1 MIKNFE
7 NFVSDKNTVNEGRYG
22 SARGLVAIDLDDKR
36 EGDYTIYELEDYE
49 TSRGWD
55 SIDEVEASIYVM
67 PDDTVEIRSIDITPW
82 CIRAVFSQITGK
94 DVRNEDLHRHHWVL
108 SYSGDE

>member
-22 SARGLVAIDLDDKR
+22 SVRGLVAIDLDDKR

-67 PDDTVEIRSIDITPW
+67 PDDTVEIRSIDITP
-82 CIRAVFSQITGK
+82 
-94 DVRNEDLHRHHWVL
+94 
-108 SYSGDE
+108 